1 MNSDCRMVKKM
12 IVSVD
17 ESECIGCGKCE
28 EECPMIFELDGDLV
42 SRVRRQPK
50 ADEEKCAEAAAD
62 ACPATAISIE

>member
-1 MNSDCRMVKKM
+1 MPYGKKM

-28 EECPMIFELDGDLV
+28 EECPMIFELDRDLV
-42 SRVRRQPK
+42 SKVKRQPK
-50 ADEEKCAEAAAD
+50 AEEEKCAEAAAD

>member
-1 MNSDCRMVKKM
+1 VNAEYLSVKKM

-17 ESECIGCGKCE
+17 ESECIGCGRCE
-28 EECPMIFELDGDLV
+28 EQCPAIFELDGDSV